1 MLNLTFTAN
10 KAAPSM
16 TGIPFALYNAF
27 SETGFGGSPAG
38 IIPEAAAID
47 IDSRYRIARE
57 VGAPATSFVSSSHS
71 NQIEV
76 QFFSAVTELPICGH
90 GTVCLMTRLVDL
102 GVLNWENSDTIEVR
116 LKLPSTMASVEIIRR
131 DDNRPLVLLDVM
143 PPQFRLD
150 DLDLTRLSAILGIN
164 ADDYR
169 NDLPLE
175 TAVGDFIHLIVP
187 LKGLEAMSRI
197 KPDFDAIVRFCNQHG
212 IQTIAVFC
220 SEVEQTTNT
229 LHVRDFCPAV
239 GVAESAAAGTTN
251 AALSCYLIRHG
262 IVSEDDNQQIIVLA
276 EQGLEINRPSSIRTI
291 ASMDNIKI
299 TRLQVGGVATKVFDG
314 QLYLPT
320 QSSCVGD

>member
-1 MLNLTFTAN
+1 MN
-10 KAAPSM
+10 
-16 TGIPFALYNAF
+16 GIPFALYNAF

-38 IIPEAAAID
+38 IIPQAKAID
-47 IDSRYRIARE
+47 AESRRRIARE
-57 VGAPATSFVSSSHS
+57 IGAPATSFVSQS
-71 NQIEV
+71 NTDQVDV
-76 QFFSAVTELPICGH
+76 QFFSTVTELPMCGH

-102 GVLNWENSDTIEVR
+102 GILNLKDSGSRKIR
-116 LKLPSTMASVEIIRR
+116 LKLPAITANVEISKR
-131 DDNRPLVLLDVM
+131 DDNRTLVMLDVQ
-143 PPQFRLD
+143 PPQFHSD
-150 DLDLTRLSAILGIN
+150 KLDLTQLVQILGIN
-164 ADDYR
+164 VNDLC

-175 TAVGDFIHLIVP
+175 TAVGDFVHLVVP

-197 KPDFDAIVRFCNQHG
+197 KPDFDAIVRFCNQHA

-220 SEVEQTTNT
+220 SEVEQAANN

-262 IVSEDDNQQIIVLA
+262 LVEEKDSHQIIVLG
-276 EQGLEINRPSSIRTI
+276 EQGIEINRPSSIRTI
-291 ASMDNIKI
+291 ASMDGNNI

-320 QSSCVGD
+320 QLN

>member
-1 MLNLTFTAN
+1 
-10 KAAPSM
+10 M

-38 IIPEAAAID
+38 IIPQAKTID
-47 IDSRYRIARE
+47 VGSRRRIARE
-57 VGAPATSFVSSSHS
+57 IGAPASSFVSQS
-71 NQIEV
+71 NARQVDV
-76 QFFSAVTELPICGH
+76 QFFSTVTELPMCGH

-102 GVLNWENSDTIEVR
+102 GILKLNDSEIREVR
-116 LKLPSTMASVEIIRR
+116 LKLPATTATVEISKR
-131 DDNRPLVLLDVM
+131 DDDRTLVMLDVL
-143 PPQFRLD
+143 PPQFRSD
-150 DLDLTRLSAILGIN
+150 KLDLTQLSEILGIN
-164 ADDYR
+164 VDDFC

-175 TAVGDFIHLIVP
+175 TAVGDFIHLVVP

-197 KPDFDAIVRFCNQHG
+197 KPDFDAIVRFCNQHA

-220 SEVEQTTNT
+220 NEVEQAANT

-239 GVAESAAAGTTN
+239 GVSESAAAGTTN

-262 IVSEDDNQQIIVLA
+262 LVSQENNRPITVLA
-276 EQGLEINRPSSIRTI
+276 EQGIEINRASSIRTI
-291 ASMDNIKI
+291 ATMDNKNI

-320 QSSCVGD
+320 QAV

>member
-1 MLNLTFTAN
+1 MLNSTSTAN
-10 KAAPSM
+10 KAASFM

-38 IIPEAAAID
+38 IIPEAATID
-47 IDSRYRIARE
+47 IVSRYRIARE
-57 VGAPATSFVSSSHS
+57 VGAPATSFVSLVNADS
-71 NQIEV
+71 IEV
-76 QFFSAVTELPICGH
+76 QFFSTVAELPMCGH
-90 GTVCLMTRLVDL
+90 GTVCLITRMVDL
-102 GVLNWENSDTIEVR
+102 GVIDIPENGSTELN
-116 LKLPSTMASVEIIRR
+116 LKLPSTMARVEITRR
-131 DDNRPLVLLDVM
+131 VDNRPLVMLEVT
-143 PPQFRLD
+143 PPSFRKD
-150 DLDLTRLSAILGIN
+150 DFDLAKLSEILGIN

-187 LKGLEAMSRI
+187 LKSLEAMSRI
-197 KPDFDAIVRFCNQHG
+197 KPDFDAIVRFCDQHD

-220 SEVEQTTNT
+220 SEVEQATST

-251 AALSCYLIRHG
+251 AALSCYLIRHEL
-262 IVSEDDNQQIIVLA
+262 VNKDDNQQIIVLA

-291 ASMDNIKI
+291 ASMDNKNI

>member
-10 KAAPSM
+10 KAASFM
-16 TGIPFALYNAF
+16 TGVPFALYNAF

-38 IIPEAAAID
+38 IIPEAAEID
-47 IDSRYRIARE
+47 IGSRRRIARE
-57 VGAPATSFVSSSHS
+57 VGAPATSFVSNIHPD
-71 NQIEV
+71 QIEV
-76 QFFSAVTELPICGH
+76 QFFSTVAELPMCGH
-90 GTVCLMTRLVDL
+90 GTVCLITRLVDM
-102 GVLNWENSDTIEVR
+102 GVIDIPENGSIGLS
-116 LKLPSTMASVEIIRR
+116 LKLPSTTASVELTRR
-131 DDNRPLVLLDVM
+131 ADNRPLVMLEVT
-143 PPQFRLD
+143 PPWFRKD
-150 DLDLTRLSAILGIN
+150 SFDLSQLSEILGAN
-164 ADDYR
+164 AGDYR

-220 SEVEQTTNT
+220 SEVEQATNT
-229 LHVRDFCPAV
+229 MHVRDFCPAV

-262 IVSEDDNQQIIVLA
+262 IVNEDDNQQIIVLA
-276 EQGLEINRPSSIRTI
+276 EQGMEINRPSSIRTI
-291 ASMDNIKI
+291 ATMDNCNI

-320 QSSCVGD
+320 QLS